1 MKKINLTQIIAAK
14 KNIIIRITAI
24 ALAAVTVTVAALEAK
39 NMPAASLEA
48 NQSVAWYAANIP
60 EAKAQNQVC
69 HDNPEINSSQD
80 CVNAL
85 HALEISFGVGKKS

>member
-1 MKKINLTQIIAAK
+1 MKKINLTHTMATK
-14 KNIIIRITAI
+14 KNIIIRTAAI

-39 NMPAASLEA
+39 NTPVASPEA

-60 EAKAQNQVC
+60 DAKAKNQLC